1 MALPLWSDGKLM
13 LAMLRELSTAGG
25 QARPEQL
32 YVSLRQYFPEM
43 TDADLVSVHA
53 SGDAKW
59 PNTVR
64 WARQH
69 LVNRGFIDA
78 SIRGTW
84 AITTSGTEW
93 MNRHWMGPSADYSG
107 LKLPPVPS
115 VKAGEVDAV
124 QSGPTAADPPEVPEP
139 GGWLPP
145 RLIPQTLDIS
155 NGNED
160 ILQVRRV
167 PARHRVGHADSLSP
181 SAEPASTGEL
191 SLEESGHHSPKL
203 DPTETLIQ
211 RLRASQRLSGQSRQF
226 ELDLTEAFEVLG
238 FSCRHIGGSGATDI
252 LLRAPL
258 MHSAYSVVVDAKTSQ
273 AGRVGQGRIDV
284 AVITNHRQEHR
295 ADYAAV
301 VGEGFSDGHLQR
313 FAEQYELSLIT
324 TGRLAELLRLH
335 ASTPFTL
342 IELRELF
349 VAPGRVDAGIAALSE
364 LHRQHRRRW
373 RLLAQLIDIANGSIE
388 FGLDVKTMRALV
400 TQSMKGMGEAARDLP
415 TLQDVTDAV
424 SFLSSGVLAVLAEVP
439 DSGGEYQL
447 AMSAAIAHRRLIA
460 LGRTVEEET
469 PGKSRQLP
477 LIEAGRTSR

>member
-1 MALPLWSDGKLM
+1 MPLPLWSDGKLM
-13 LAMLRELSTAGG
+13 LALLRELSASGG

-32 YVSLRQYFPEM
+32 YMSLQHYFPEI
-43 TDADLVSVHA
+43 TDADLASVHA

-78 SIRGTW
+78 SVRGTW
-84 AITTSGTEW
+84 AITTSGADW
-93 MNRHWMGPSADYSG
+93 MNRHWSGPSADYSG
-107 LKLPPVPS
+107 LKLPPVPPAKS
-115 VKAGEVDAV
+115 GEADVA
-124 QSGPTAADPPEVPEP
+124 QSGSPAAGPPKVSEP

-167 PARHRVGHADSLSP
+167 PARHRVAHADSSLQ
-181 SAEPASTGEL
+181 SAEPASPGEL
-191 SLEESGHHSPKL
+191 SPEEPGQSSPKS

-211 RLRASQRLSGQSRQF
+211 RLRASQRLSGQSKQF
-226 ELDLTEAFEVLG
+226 ELDLADIFEVLG

-252 LLRAPL
+252 LLSAPL
-258 MHSAYSVVVDAKTSQ
+258 THSAYSVVVDAKTSQ

-284 AVITNHRQEHR
+284 AVICNHRQEHR

-301 VGEGFSDGHLQR
+301 VGEDFSVGHLQR

-324 TGRLAELLRLH
+324 TAQLADLLRLH
-335 ASTPFTL
+335 ARTPFTL
-342 IELRELF
+342 TELKELF
-349 VAPGRVDAGIAALSE
+349 VAPGRVDAGIAALRE
-364 LHRQHRRRW
+364 FHRQHLRRW
-373 RLLAQLIDIANGSIE
+373 RLLAQLINIAKGSIE

-400 TQSMKGMGEAARDLP
+400 TQSMKGIGEAARDLP

-424 SFLSSGVLAVLAEVP
+424 GFLSSGVVGVLAEVP

-447 AMSAAIAHRRLIA
+447 AMSPTIAHRRLIA
-460 LGRTVEEET
+460 LGRTVEEAT
-469 PGKSRQLP
+469 PGTSRQLP
-477 LIEAGRTSR
+477 LIEAGKTSR